1 MGRGVVL
8 RYLEY
13 LIFEARN
20 EDSRIHTELAC
31 LQVQQLVGMCKPYV
45 SKEGETA
52 KIDQIKANADQAI
65 FKARKD
71 LVKLLKFSKHY
82 DPREVLSLLPEYY
95 LHKEKALIL
104 AKQKK
109 FKQAM
114 VLCVK

>member
-8 RYLEY
+8 KYLEY

-31 LQVQQLVGMCKPYV
+31 LEVQQIVAMCKPYI
-45 SKEGETA
+45 KKDGETTS
-52 KIDQIKANADQAI
+52 IDQVKANADQNI
-65 FKARKD
+65 FKARKE
-71 LVKLLKFSKHY
+71 LISLLKFSKYY
-82 DPREVLSLLPEYY
+82 DPKEVLSLIPDFF

-109 FKQAM
+109 FKAAM
-114 VLCVK
+114 ILCVK